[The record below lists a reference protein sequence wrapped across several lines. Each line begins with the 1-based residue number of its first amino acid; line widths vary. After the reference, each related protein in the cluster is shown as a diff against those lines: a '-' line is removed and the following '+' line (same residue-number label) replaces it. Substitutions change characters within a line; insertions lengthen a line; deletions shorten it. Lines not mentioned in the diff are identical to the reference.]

1 MNKAKISLLRIGHL
15 SGRNNRIKIFI
26 CFDMQ
31 LAGSTVLITGGGS
44 GIGYA
49 LARQLVAADCRV
61 IICGRRRE
69 QLEKARR
76 ELPELSSI
84 ECDVSSEAGRLSLF
98 SRVTK
103 KFPRFNILVNNAG
116 IQHRPPPFTQR
127 QDWISH
133 RSEIATNFDAPL
145 HLSMLFIPHLLKQT
159 EGTIVNISSGLAF
172 KPLSFMPTYCATK
185 AALHSFTISLRE
197 QLKTT
202 HISVVEVIPP
212 VVKTDL
218 GGKGLHDG
226 GVDADEFAQHI
237 VVQLSLGQTEIGY
250 GPSDELR
257 LRLSAAPA
265 NPA

>member
-1 MNKAKISLLRIGHL
+1 ME
-15 SGRNNRIKIFI
+15 
-26 CFDMQ
+26 

-49 LARQLVAADCRV
+49 LARQLVSHDCRV

-103 KFPRFNILVNNAG
+103 KFPRFNILINNAG

-133 RSEIATNFDAPL
+133 RTEIATNFDAPL
-145 HLSMLFIPHLLKQT
+145 HLSMLFIPHLLEQT
-159 EGTIVNISSGLAF
+159 HGAIINISSGLAF

-197 QLKTT
+197 QLKATP
-202 HISVVEVIPP
+202 IKVVEVIPP
-212 VVKTDL
+212 IVKTDL

-226 GVDADEFAQHI
+226 GVHADDFANH
-237 VVQLSLGQTEIGY
+237 VVKQLHAGQTEIGY
-250 GPSDELR
+250 GMTDELN
-257 LRLSAAPA
+257 LFSSELSRRASSLST
-265 NPA
+265 NR